1 MIRKQLLD
9 GVCKLTDA
17 VKVTLGPR
25 GRSILLQTEQN
36 TILIT
41 SDGSAAAKGLEL
53 AGQFQN
59 TGVRL
64 LKESAVKTKETVGD
78 GATTAMLLTQAMMQ
92 KGIQNIAAGANP
104 VLIKK
109 GLLSACALAADTL
122 KTMALPADNHK
133 TLAEVAGIAAR
144 DEQTGRLVAQALGK
158 VGKEGIITIE
168 ESAQTETTLEIKE
181 GIFIDR
187 GYLSPYMATDE
198 MKKSAVLENPYI
210 LITDEILSNIQD
222 IIPIL
227 EQVAEKGGSLLI
239 IAEKV
244 ENDVMN
250 LIMKNI
256 QKGGIDIVAIHPPAY
271 GEGRLACMEDLAL
284 QTGGTLISKSMGHTL
299 RQATLSQLGAA
310 QSVRIDRKQTVI
322 CGGCGDKAKIHEKI
336 QGLRTMIARTD
347 YEFNKNKLKERLA
360 RFVSGIAVIRTGA
373 CTEIEMRNKKLGLE
387 AGLAAAKAAMEEGI
401 VPGGGTAFIKIIPTI
416 RAFAESLEY
425 DLKTGAEIIAYALEL
440 PLRQIVSNAGL
451 NENTII
457 DQVKHTPVEIG
468 LNVETETCT
477 DLFRAG
483 IVDPVKVL
491 CTALQCA
498 SSAASEFL
506 TTEAGVYGGKTT
518 DE

>member
-1 MIRKQLLD
+1 MSEKILYHDMIRKQLLD

-64 LKESAVKTKETVGD
+64 LKESAAKTKETVGD

-144 DEQTGRLVAQALGK
+144 DEQTGQLVAQALEK

-198 MKKSAVLENPYI
+198 MKKS
-210 LITDEILSNIQD
+210 
-222 IIPIL
+222 
-227 EQVAEKGGSLLI
+227 
-239 IAEKV
+239 
-244 ENDVMN
+244 
-250 LIMKNI
+250 
-256 QKGGIDIVAIHPPAY
+256 
-271 GEGRLACMEDLAL
+271 
-284 QTGGTLISKSMGHTL
+284 
-299 RQATLSQLGAA
+299 
-310 QSVRIDRKQTVI
+310 DRKSV
-322 CGGCGDKAKIHEKI
+322 
-336 QGLRTMIARTD
+336 
-347 YEFNKNKLKERLA
+347 
-360 RFVSGIAVIRTGA
+360 V
-373 CTEIEMRNKKLGLE
+373 
-387 AGLAAAKAAMEEGI
+387 
-401 VPGGGTAFIKIIPTI
+401 
-416 RAFAESLEY
+416 
-425 DLKTGAEIIAYALEL
+425 
-440 PLRQIVSNAGL
+440 
-451 NENTII
+451 
-457 DQVKHTPVEIG
+457 
-468 LNVETETCT
+468 
-477 DLFRAG
+477 
-483 IVDPVKVL
+483 
-491 CTALQCA
+491 
-498 SSAASEFL
+498 
-506 TTEAGVYGGKTT
+506 
-518 DE
+518 